1 MNKQTIYILVGTL
14 IVGGLIYYFFSGS
27 GKKSK
32 KKYPIKGVFET
43 SYEGQTVR
51 TSTSKGLEPG
61 KIACFYSGGEQLG
74 KGEILDV
81 QEKPDEDF
89 SSARIRIDKETA
101 DNASY
106 FTVKENQS

>member
-1 MNKQTIYILVGTL
+1 MSKQTIYILVGTL

-27 GKKSK
+27 GKKGK
-32 KKYPIKGVFET
+32 KKYPVKGVFET
-43 SYEGQTVR
+43 SYEGQTIR
-51 TSTSKGLEPG
+51 TSTSNGLEPG
-61 KIACFYSGGEQLG
+61 KVACFYSGGEQLG

-81 QEKPDEDF
+81 NKKPDEDY

-101 DNASY
+101 ENSNY